1 MTERNNVGDAAERW
15 SAAVLQGA
23 PDAIVCAGPG
33 GRLVLVNAAAER
45 MFGYPPGELAGLPA
59 GDLLPGAA
67 SLLAGLQDG
76 TANGHGPQ
84 TAELTGHRRDGG
96 TFPAGVSLAAVG
108 TGQDRLVTA
117 VVRDLSQR
125 RPQEEASGLVTAIVA
140 SAQYAVIS
148 KTLDQIVTSWNPAAE
163 RLYGWTAAEM
173 IGQSIRR
180 VVPESE
186 NEREA
191 QTMAAALRGER
202 IDWHQVHRVRKD
214 GTTITVALT
223 MSPLMNAAGEIT
235 GVSTVTRDLNEQ
247 QRSEARFMSLLDA
260 APDAM
265 VCVER
270 DGRIVLVNAAAERLF
285 GYRRDELIGLRIEV
299 LVPDEARTRHPGHRE
314 RYVAEPQPRP
324 MGSAGMELAGR
335 RRNGST
341 FPAEISLSA
350 IETDEGTLITAAVR
364 DVTERLAVQAEQER
378 LRTQVER
385 ERLERQLHQSQ
396 RLESLGQLAGGVAHD
411 FNNLLGVISGYS
423 AFVADE
429 ARSHPA
435 GDGWQGVRDDI
446 EQVQHA
452 AERAARLTHQL
463 LAFARREVVQPRVLN
478 LNDVVVNVL
487 QLLQRTLGE
496 HIEIITQLAPALESV
511 LADPAQAEQVIVN
524 LALNARDAMP
534 GGGRLTLETS
544 NTEVDEAYAASR
556 SNLDPGKYVTLRVSD
571 NGTGMTPD
579 VVDRAFEPFFTTKP
593 KGEGTGLGL
602 ATIYGT
608 IVQAGG
614 NVRIYSEPGLGTTVT
629 VLLPVTGERSGLAV
643 AGPEEAAGGGGERV
657 LVVED
662 EPAMREVTRRI
673 LATNG
678 YKVTAAASGEEAIA
692 AVTGSADPLD
702 VLVTDVVMPGMQ
714 GREVAERITGMQPG
728 IAVLFMSGYTEG
740 LLSDQGV
747 LDPGINLIEKPFTET
762 ALLGKLRAVLRSSRA
777 ANHR

>member
-1 MTERNNVGDAAERW
+1 MGD
-15 SAAVLQGA
+15 
-23 PDAIVCAGPG
+23 
-33 GRLVLVNAAAER
+33 
-45 MFGYPPGELAGLPA
+45 
-59 GDLLPGAA
+59 
-67 SLLAGLQDG
+67 
-76 TANGHGPQ
+76 
-84 TAELTGHRRDGG
+84 
-96 TFPAGVSLAAVG
+96 
-108 TGQDRLVTA
+108 
-117 VVRDLSQR
+117 
-125 RPQEEASGLVTAIVA
+125 
-140 SAQYAVIS
+140 
-148 KTLDQIVTSWNPAAE
+148 
-163 RLYGWTAAEM
+163 
-173 IGQSIRR
+173 
-180 VVPESE
+180 
-186 NEREA
+186 
-191 QTMAAALRGER
+191 
-202 IDWHQVHRVRKD
+202 
-214 GTTITVALT
+214 
-223 MSPLMNAAGEIT
+223 
-235 GVSTVTRDLNEQ
+235 
-247 QRSEARFMSLLDA
+247 
-260 APDAM
+260 
-265 VCVER
+265 
-270 DGRIVLVNAAAERLF
+270 
-285 GYRRDELIGLRIEV
+285 
-299 LVPDEARTRHPGHRE
+299 
-314 RYVAEPQPRP
+314 
-324 MGSAGMELAGR
+324 AGMELAGR

-350 IETDEGTLITAAVR
+350 VETDEGTLITAAVR

-556 SNLDPGKYVTLRVSD
+556 SNLDPGQYVTLRVSD

-629 VLLPVTGERSGLAV
+629 VLLPVTGERSGLAA
-643 AGPEEAAGGGGERV
+643 AGPEEAVAGGGERV

-678 YKVTAAASGEEAIA
+678 YQVTAAASGEEAIA
-692 AVTGSADPLD
+692 AVTASADPLD

-747 LDPGINLIEKPFTET
+747 LDPGIHLIEKPFTET

>member
-1 MTERNNVGDAAERW
+1 VGDAAERW

-33 GRLVLVNAAAER
+33 GRLVLANAAAER

-67 SLLAGLQDG
+67 PLLAGLQDG
-76 TANGHGPQ
+76 TANGHGPR

-108 TGQDRLVTA
+108 SGPDRLVTA

-125 RPQEEASGLVTAIVA
+125 RPQEEASSGLVTAIIA

-202 IDWHQVHRVRKD
+202 ADWHQVHRVRKD

-247 QRSEARFMSLLDA
+247 QRSEARFMGLLDA

-299 LVPDEARTRHPGHRE
+299 LVPDVARTRHPGHRE
-314 RYVAEPQPRP
+314 RYVADPRPRP
-324 MGSAGMELAGR
+324 MGDAGMELAGR

-350 IETDEGTLITAAVR
+350 VETDEGTLITAAVR

-556 SNLDPGKYVTLRVSD
+556 SNLDPGQYVTLRVSD

-629 VLLPVTGERSGLAV
+629 VLLPVTGERSGLAA
-643 AGPEEAAGGGGERV
+643 AGPEEAVAGGGERV

-678 YKVTAAASGEEAIA
+678 YQVTAAASGEEAIA
-692 AVTGSADPLD
+692 AVTASADPLD

-747 LDPGINLIEKPFTET
+747 LDPGIHLIEKPFTET

>member
-1 MTERNNVGDAAERW
+1 VA
-15 SAAVLQGA
+15 
-23 PDAIVCAGPG
+23 
-33 GRLVLVNAAAER
+33 
-45 MFGYPPGELAGLPA
+45 
-59 GDLLPGAA
+59 
-67 SLLAGLQDG
+67 
-76 TANGHGPQ
+76 
-84 TAELTGHRRDGG
+84 
-96 TFPAGVSLAAVG
+96 
-108 TGQDRLVTA
+108 
-117 VVRDLSQR
+117 
-125 RPQEEASGLVTAIVA
+125 AIVA

-163 RLYGWTAAEM
+163 RLYGWTAEEM

-186 NEREA
+186 NDREA

-202 IDWHQVHRVRKD
+202 ADWHQVHRVRKD

-223 MSPLMNAAGEIT
+223 MTPLMNAAGEIT
-235 GVSTVTRDLNEQ
+235 GVSTVTRDLTEQ
-247 QRSEARFMSLLDA
+247 QRTEKRFLGLLDA

-265 VCVER
+265 VCVET
-270 DGRIVLVNAAAERLF
+270 DGRIALVNAAAERLF
-285 GYRRDELIGLRIEV
+285 GYRREELVGLRVEA
-299 LVPDEARTRHPGHRE
+299 LVPDEARLRHPQHRQ
-314 RYVAEPQPRP
+314 RYVAEPRPRP
-324 MGSAGMELAGR
+324 MGDAGMELAGR

-364 DVTERLAVQAEQER
+364 DVSDRLAAQAERER

-429 ARSHPA
+429 ARSHPG

-478 LNDVVVNVL
+478 LNEIVASML
-487 QLLQRTLGE
+487 RLLQRTLGE
-496 HIEIITQLAPALESV
+496 HIDIVTHLSPGLDAV
-511 LADPAQAEQVIVN
+511 LADPGQAEQVIVN

-544 NTEVDEAYAASR
+544 NTDVDEAYAASR
-556 SNLDPGKYVTLRVSD
+556 SNLPPGRYVALRVSD
-571 NGTGMTPD
+571 NGTGMTAD
-579 VVDRAFEPFFTTKP
+579 VIDRAFEPFFTTKP

-602 ATIYGT
+602 ATIYG
-608 IVQAGG
+608 IVVQAGG

-629 VLLPVTGERSGLAV
+629 VLLPVTGEPSGPAGLA
-643 AGPEEAAGGGGERV
+643 PDEAACGGSERV

-673 LATNG
+673 LAGNG
-678 YKVTAAASGEEAIA
+678 YRVTAAASGTEAIA
-692 AVTGSADPLD
+692 AVTASPEPLD

-714 GREVAERITGMQPG
+714 GREVAERITALQPG

-747 LDPGINLIEKPFTET
+747 LDPGINLIEKPFTEA
-762 ALLGKLRAVLRSSRA
+762 ALLGKLRSVLRARRSTPA
-777 ANHR
+777 

>member
-1 MTERNNVGDAAERW
+1 MREAAEHW

-23 PDAIVCAGPG
+23 PDAIVCTGPG
-33 GRLVLVNAAAER
+33 SCVALANEAAEQL
-45 MFGYPPGELAGLPA
+45 FGYPPGELAGVPA
-59 GDLLPGAA
+59 DELLPGAA
-67 SLLAGLQDG
+67 PLLAGAGGIADG
-76 TANGHGPQ
+76 QAPRAAQ
-84 TAELTGHRRDGG
+84 LTGHRRDGG
-96 TFPAGVSLAAVG
+96 TFTAEVTLSAVG
-108 TGQDRLVTA
+108 RGQDRLVTA
-117 VVRDLSQR
+117 VIRDAGQR
-125 RPQEEASGLVTAIVA
+125 RPQDEASGLMAAIVQ

-148 KTLDQIVTSWNPAAE
+148 KTIDQIVTSWNPAAE

-202 IDWHQVHRVRKD
+202 ADWHQVHRVRKD

-247 QRSEARFMSLLDA
+247 QRSEARFMGLLDA

-299 LVPDEARTRHPGHRE
+299 LVPDVARTRHPGHRE
-314 RYVAEPQPRP
+314 RYVADPLPRP
-324 MGSAGMELAGR
+324 MGGAGMELAGR

-350 IETDEGTLITAAVR
+350 VETDEGTLITAAVR

-556 SNLDPGKYVTLRVSD
+556 SNLDPGQYVTLRVSD

-629 VLLPVTGERSGLAV
+629 VLLPVTGERSGLAA
-643 AGPEEAAGGGGERV
+643 AGPEEAVAGGGERV

-678 YKVTAAASGEEAIA
+678 YQVTAAASGEEAIA
-692 AVTGSADPLD
+692 AVTASADPLD

-747 LDPGINLIEKPFTET
+747 LDPGIHLIEKPFTET